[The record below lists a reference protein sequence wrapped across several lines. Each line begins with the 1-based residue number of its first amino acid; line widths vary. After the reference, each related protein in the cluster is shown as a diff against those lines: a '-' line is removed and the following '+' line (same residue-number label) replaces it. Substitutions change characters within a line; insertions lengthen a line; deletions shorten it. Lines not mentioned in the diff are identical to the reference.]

1 MAKASSILAG
11 DAQWYKD
18 AVIYELHVKT
28 FCDSN
33 GDGIG
38 DFRGLTSKLD
48 YLEDLGVNA
57 IWLLPFYPSP
67 RRDDGYDIADYRTIH
82 SDYGTL
88 RDFKTFV
95 RQAHARNIRVI
106 TELVINHTSDQHA
119 WFQRSRRSKPG
130 SKWRNF
136 YVWSET
142 PEKYQDARIIFQDF
156 EFSNWAWDPMVK
168 AYYWHR
174 FYHHQPDLNFDS
186 PLVQQEVLK
195 VMDYWFDMGVDGL
208 RLDAIPYLFEREGTN
223 CENLPETFDFLR
235 RLRSHIDERHQD
247 KMLLAEANQ
256 WPEDAV
262 SYFGD
267 GDICHMSFHFPLMP
281 RLFMSVQLENRY
293 PIIDILDQTPA
304 IHDTCQWAMFLRNH
318 DELTLEMVTDEERDY
333 MYRAYARDFRFR
345 INLGIRRRLAPL
357 LANDP
362 AKIRLMNVM
371 LFTLPGS
378 PVLYYGDEIGMGDN
392 AWLGDRDGVR
402 TPMQWNADKNA
413 GFSTANPQKM
423 YLPVIIDPEYHYET
437 VNVETQA
444 RNTSSLLWWMRS
456 LITTYKQHKAFSRG
470 TITFLSPDNSK
481 VLAFVRCYGEE
492 TMLVALNLSRHAQ
505 VAWLRMPEYS
515 GWEVKELFSRNPF
528 PSVQDEPYVLTFA
541 PFGAFV
547 FQLSQLATSEEEL
560 AAELPLLA
568 SEMTW
573 TDLLQDRS
581 IRRALEERIL
591 PGYLT
596 RQRWFGGKAR
606 TIQSLRILEW
616 MSVSRAKD
624 SAKVLLVRVS
634 YVEGSPEIY
643 VLPLAKTAHDPDQE
657 LPKGALALANIKGG
671 AVVLFEAVH
680 DETFAEDLYE
690 LLMRRKKI
698 AATEGTVTASSRKI
712 LRQFGGE
719 PPHSRLL
726 GVEQSN
732 TSILYGDKL
741 LLKLYRRTE
750 EGLHPDLE
758 IVRYLTQKAGFQHIP
773 PYAGAIEYRRPGREA
788 LVVGLMQE
796 FVPNQGDAWQYSL
809 DALDHYFDRILAL
822 DPADGKVAV
831 PGRSVLA
838 VALEE
843 PGESV
848 FERVGGLYLEMT
860 GLLGRRTA
868 ELHLA
873 LAEGRREPGFVPEP
887 FSMLYQR
894 GVFQSMLNQ
903 TRQGFRT
910 LREMSGRLPGHLQEE
925 AGQAL
930 KLERTVV
937 GIMRSLLKE
946 KVDAVKIRIHGDY
959 HLGQVL
965 YTGKD
970 FVIFDFEGEPARSL
984 SERRLKRSPVR
995 DVAGMIRSF
1004 HYAAYT
1010 ALHHT
1015 AAGREDV
1022 LSQLDPWAEH
1032 WYLQV
1037 SGAFLRGYLD
1047 TARGSRIIPKEHSQL
1062 ERMLSAYL
1070 LEKAVYELGYEL
1082 NNRPEWVGIP
1092 LRGIRY
1098 LCTAFREE
1106 QRS

>member
-1 MAKASSILAG
+1 
-11 DAQWYKD
+11 
-18 AVIYELHVKT
+18 
-28 FCDSN
+28 
-33 GDGIG
+33 
-38 DFRGLTSKLD
+38 
-48 YLEDLGVNA
+48 
-57 IWLLPFYPSP
+57 
-67 RRDDGYDIADYRTIH
+67 
-82 SDYGTL
+82 
-88 RDFKTFV
+88 
-95 RQAHARNIRVI
+95 
-106 TELVINHTSDQHA
+106 
-119 WFQRSRRSKPG
+119 
-130 SKWRNF
+130 
-136 YVWSET
+136 
-142 PEKYQDARIIFQDF
+142 
-156 EFSNWAWDPMVK
+156 
-168 AYYWHR
+168 
-174 FYHHQPDLNFDS
+174 
-186 PLVQQEVLK
+186 
-195 VMDYWFDMGVDGL
+195 
-208 RLDAIPYLFEREGTN
+208 
-223 CENLPETFDFLR
+223 
-235 RLRSHIDERHQD
+235 
-247 KMLLAEANQ
+247 
-256 WPEDAV
+256 
-262 SYFGD
+262 
-267 GDICHMSFHFPLMP
+267 
-281 RLFMSVQLENRY
+281 
-293 PIIDILDQTPA
+293 
-304 IHDTCQWAMFLRNH
+304 
-318 DELTLEMVTDEERDY
+318 
-333 MYRAYARDFRFR
+333 
-345 INLGIRRRLAPL
+345 
-357 LANDP
+357 
-362 AKIRLMNVM
+362 
-371 LFTLPGS
+371 
-378 PVLYYGDEIGMGDN
+378 
-392 AWLGDRDGVR
+392 
-402 TPMQWNADKNA
+402 
-413 GFSTANPQKM
+413 
-423 YLPVIIDPEYHYET
+423 
-437 VNVETQA
+437 
-444 RNTSSLLWWMRS
+444 
-456 LITTYKQHKAFSRG
+456 
-470 TITFLSPDNSK
+470 
-481 VLAFVRCYGEE
+481 
-492 TMLVALNLSRHAQ
+492 
-505 VAWLRMPEYS
+505 
-515 GWEVKELFSRNPF
+515 
-528 PSVQDEPYVLTFA
+528 
-541 PFGAFV
+541 
-547 FQLSQLATSEEEL
+547 
-560 AAELPLLA
+560 
-568 SEMTW
+568 
-573 TDLLQDRS
+573 
-581 IRRALEERIL
+581 
-591 PGYLT
+591 
-596 RQRWFGGKAR
+596 
-606 TIQSLRILEW
+606 
-616 MSVSRAKD
+616 
-624 SAKVLLVRVS
+624 
-634 YVEGSPEIY
+634 
-643 VLPLAKTAHDPDQE
+643 
-657 LPKGALALANIKGG
+657 
-671 AVVLFEAVH
+671 
-680 DETFAEDLYE
+680 
-690 LLMRRKKI
+690 
-698 AATEGTVTASSRKI
+698 SSRKI

-822 DPADGKVAV
+822 DPADGKVSV
-831 PGRSVLA
+831 PGRSVLT

-910 LREMSGRLPGHLQEE
+910 LREMAGRLPGHLQEE
-925 AGQAL
+925 AGQTL

-946 KVDAVKIRIHGDY
+946 KIDAAKIRIHGDY

-1022 LSQLDPWAEH
+1022 LSQLDPWAEY

-1047 TARGSRIIPKEHSQL
+1047 TAQGSRIIPKEHSQL